1 MKSLFS
7 SLSQLIFKLVWLA
20 KSVHSLHAAIC
31 INVIKYNCIAMH
43 SNILYL
49 VVITVMFNK
58 STYSVSKDDGP
69 VLPKL
74 VLSKPSST
82 TFTFEVNKN
91 AESGKC

>member
-1 MKSLFS
+1 
-7 SLSQLIFKLVWLA
+7 
-20 KSVHSLHAAIC
+20 
-31 INVIKYNCIAMH
+31 MH

-49 VVITVMFNK
+49 VVIIVMFNK
-58 STYSVSKDDGP
+58 STYSVSKDDGA